1 MGHIMSTKRPK
12 RDGNMNIDIQN
23 QCMLSKWLYELIN
36 EQGIWQDLLK
46 RKYMQDK
53 TIGHIKRKP
62 GDL

>member
-1 MGHIMSTKRPK
+1 
-12 RDGNMNIDIQN
+12 
-23 QCMLSKWLYELIN
+23 MLSKWLYELIN